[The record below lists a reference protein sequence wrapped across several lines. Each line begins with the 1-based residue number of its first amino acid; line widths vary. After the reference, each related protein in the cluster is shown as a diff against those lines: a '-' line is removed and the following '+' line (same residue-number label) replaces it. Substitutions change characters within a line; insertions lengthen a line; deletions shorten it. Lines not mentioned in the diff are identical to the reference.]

1 MNTFTKVKK
10 ATIGFIFL
18 CSFSSFIYLQIYNSN
33 HSENDFAAKIEGK
46 TEKIFKKN
54 ENNFDQNSL
63 IKIVTKNIINTIII
77 SRNK

>member
-18 CSFSSFIYLQIYNSN
+18 CSFASYIYLQIYNSN
-33 HSENDFAAKIEGK
+33 HGENDFTTKIEGK
-46 TEKIFKKN
+46 TEKIFEKN
-54 ENNFDQNSL
+54 KNNFDQNSV
-63 IKIVTKNIINTIII
+63 IKIVTKNIINVIII